1 MIGCDLRLCG
11 GQHGQ
16 DGGLAHGGQADEPY
30 VGDGFQLQ
38 LDLAILGFLAVLC
51 KAGALTRR
59 RGKAGVALA
68 AAAAPEHGAALA
80 RFVHVGDD
88 RTGRKVAHDRT
99 DRHAHDERFAVLAA
113 LHFGLA
119 AAAVLRAEMPLEL
132 ELKQRGQARIRFKD
146 EVAAASA
153 VAAGGAPAGN
163 VLLAVKG
170 CTAVTAVAGL
180 DDDACFI
187 NKLHFGKPFS
197 SFPFRRKEAEENQ
210 IGGCAILT
218 LPRGRG
224 CIMEHGPSSLLR
236 RTRGR
241 LRGEA
246 QRRERANAGESC
258 VVIGRNA
265 AARYA
270 FIRSQSPSPRS
281 VFCFF
286 SSRKENVP
294 PSL

>member
-1 MIGCDLRLCG
+1 MK
-11 GQHGQ
+11 HG
-16 DGGLAHGGQADEPY
+16 
-30 VGDGFQLQ
+30 
-38 LDLAILGFLAVLC
+38 
-51 KAGALTRR
+51 
-59 RGKAGVALA
+59 
-68 AAAAPEHGAALA
+68 
-80 RFVHVGDD
+80 
-88 RTGRKVAHDRT
+88 
-99 DRHAHDERFAVLAA
+99 
-113 LHFGLA
+113 
-119 AAAVLRAEMPLEL
+119 
-132 ELKQRGQARIRFKD
+132 
-146 EVAAASA
+146 
-153 VAAGGAPAGN
+153 
-163 VLLAVKG
+163 
-170 CTAVTAVAGL
+170 
-180 DDDACFI
+180 
-187 NKLHFGKPFS
+187 S
-197 SFPFRRKEAEENQ
+197 SFLFRRKEAKENQ

-270 FIRSQSPSPRS
+270 FIRSQSPSPHSVFCFFSSRKENGPLLFRRTRGRLRGEAQRRERANAGESCVVIGRNAAARYAFIRSQSPSPRS